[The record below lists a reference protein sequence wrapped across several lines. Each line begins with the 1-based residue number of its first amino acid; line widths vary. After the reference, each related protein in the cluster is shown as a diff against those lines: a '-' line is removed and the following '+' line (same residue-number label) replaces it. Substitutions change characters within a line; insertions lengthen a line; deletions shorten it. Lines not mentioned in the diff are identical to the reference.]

1 MISISGLT
9 KRFGDNT
16 VFDGLSLSFPAGTT
30 CLTGPSGSG
39 KTTLARILAGLED
52 AESGTISGLAGRV
65 VYLFQEPRLLPWKTA
80 LDNVVLAAPR
90 ADAQQREA
98 AAPADFA
105 GRSPRRSGRRT
116 ERSPERSSERSDAL
130 KAEAADLLAA
140 LGLSPAD
147 NTKLPPELSGGM
159 QQRVSLCRAALH
171 CRALKRAGE
180 PLAAVILDEPLK
192 GLDPATREQAV
203 IFIKSEFAP
212 ASEHLIIITHQ
223 EQDVNDFGGTAV
235 SL

>member
-1 MISISGLT
+1 MITISGLT

-16 VFDGLSLSFPAGTT
+16 VFDGLDLSFPAGTT

-52 AESGTISGLAGRV
+52 AESGTIAGLAGQV
-65 VYLFQEPRLLPWKTA
+65 VYLFQEPRLLPWKAA

-90 ADAQQREA
+90 ADAKQ
-98 AAPADFA
+98 
-105 GRSPRRSGRRT
+105 RSGRR
-116 ERSPERSSERSDAL
+116 SERRSERRDAL

-147 NTKLPPELSGGM
+147 NAKLPPELSGGM

-180 PLAAVILDEPLK
+180 PISAVILDEPLK

-203 IFIKSEFAP
+203 NFIKSELAP

>member
-1 MISISGLT
+1 MITISGLT

-16 VFDGLSLSFPAGTT
+16 VFDRLDLSFPAGTT

-90 ADAQQREA
+90 ADAQQCEA
-98 AAPADFA
+98 AA
-105 GRSPRRSGRRT
+105 
-116 ERSPERSSERSDAL
+116 
-130 KAEAADLLAA
+130 LLAA

-203 IFIKSEFAP
+203 KFIKSELAP

-223 EQDVNDFGGTAV
+223 EQDVNDFGGAAV

>member
-1 MISISGLT
+1 MIAISGLT

-16 VFDGLSLSFPAGTT
+16 VFDGLELSFPEGTT

-90 ADAQQREA
+90 ADAQQC
-98 AAPADFA
+98 
-105 GRSPRRSGRRT
+105 SGRRS
-116 ERSPERSSERSDAL
+116 ERSPERSSERRDAL
-130 KAEAADLLAA
+130 KAEAADLLTA
-140 LGLSPAD
+140 LDLSPAD

-171 CRALKRAGE
+171 CRALKRACE

-203 IFIKSEFAP
+203 NFIKSELAP

>member
-80 LDNVVLAAPR
+80 LDNVVLASPR
-90 ADAQQREA
+90 ADAEQCY
-98 AAPADFA
+98 
-105 GRSPRRSGRRT
+105 GRRS
-116 ERSPERSSERSDAL
+116 ERSPERSSERRDAL
-130 KAEAADLLAA
+130 KAEASDLLAA

-159 QQRVSLCRAALH
+159 QQRVSLCRTALH

-180 PLAAVILDEPLK
+180 PLAAVVLDEPLK
-192 GLDPATREQAV
+192 GLDHATREQAV
-203 IFIKSEFAP
+203 KFIKSELAP

-223 EQDVNDFGGTAV
+223 EQDVNDFGGAAV